1 MSGLDMTWA
10 EWLPLIFVG
19 LLGFTMFVYV
29 VLDGFD
35 LGVGML
41 MHRADATERN
51 QMVASIGPFWDAN
64 ETWLV
69 LGIGLLLIAFPKAN
83 TIISTALY
91 LPIMFMLIGLI
102 LRGVAFDFRV
112 KAREQHQLWWNWA
125 FIFGSGLASVM
136 QGYML
141 GRYVTGFAEGLQ
153 FWLFA
158 LAIAVAVPATYTL
171 IGACWLIIKTEG
183 ELQSKAI
190 GWAKLAWW
198 PVVIGMLLIS
208 LASPWV
214 SPVVFDKWF
223 KLPEIFA
230 LAFIPLITG
239 GALLLMRWYFNQ
251 PDLLRGRRSWV
262 PFALM
267 MLSLFMGA
275 VGLAYSMFPYVVI
288 GQLTAWDAASSTEAL
303 TIILIGALVTVPMI
317 IAYSL
322 FAFWIFRGKVR
333 DLTYG

>member
-1 MSGLDMTWA
+1 MTWA
-10 EWLPLIFVG
+10 YALPLIFVG

-41 MHRADATERN
+41 MHRADSTERH
-51 QMVASIGPFWDAN
+51 QMIASIGPFWDAN

-69 LGIGLLLIAFPKAN
+69 LGIGILLIAFPKAN

-125 FIFGSGLASVM
+125 FIFGSGLTAVM

-158 LAIAVAVPATYTL
+158 VAIGLAVPATYTL

-183 ELQSKAI
+183 ELQHKAI

-198 PVVIGMLLIS
+198 PVIVGMVLIS
-208 LASPWV
+208 LATPWV

-223 KLPEIFA
+223 NLPDILA
-230 LAFIPLITG
+230 LSPIPLITG
-239 GALLLMRWYFNQ
+239 GSLLLMRWYFNQ
-251 PDLLRGRRSWV
+251 PTLCTHRSWM

-288 GQLTAWDAASSTEAL
+288 GQLTAWQAASANEAL
-303 TIILIGALVTVPMI
+303 AVTLIGVAITLPMI

-322 FAFWIFRGKVR
+322 FAFWVFRGKVR